1 MPRVPAVTS
10 ATRPPMPRSM
20 ARHASEN
27 VAVIL
32 PPGAINTGDPVEPR
46 PSATVLLIRG
56 SRPFE
61 LLLVRRPGGADF
73 APGAYVF
80 PGGTVHADDRGASDE
95 IKAAAIR
102 ELFEEAGILLARR
115 GRSLARGSD
124 CDAVRAGVERRET
137 FAAALAGCGLE
148 PAFDRLVL
156 TARWVTPSVLSRR
169 YDARFYLARMPSGQK
184 VVPQEGEVTGWLWA
198 APERALHD
206 PDITL
211 VYATRSVLETIAT
224 GESATELF
232 KRARSQREVP
242 IVEPRM
248 VETESGW
255 VVQR

>member
-1 MPRVPAVTS
+1 
-10 ATRPPMPRSM
+10 
-20 ARHASEN
+20 

-32 PPGAINTGDPVEPR
+32 PPGAINRGEPVEPR

-56 SRPFE
+56 SRAFE

-80 PGGTVHADDRGASDE
+80 PGGTVHADDRGARDE

-115 GRSLARGSD
+115 GRALARASD
-124 CDAVRAGVERRET
+124 CDAMRARLELHET
-137 FAAALAGCGLE
+137 FPAALAGCGLE

-156 TARWVTPSVLSRR
+156 LARWVTPALLSRR
-169 YDARFYLARMPSGQK
+169 YDARFYLARLPSNQK
-184 VVPQEGEVTGWLWA
+184 VVPQEGEVTGWLWTTPA
-198 APERALHD
+198 RALRD

-224 GESATELF
+224 GESSRELF

-248 VETESGW
+248 IETESGW
-255 VVQR
+255 VVQRS

>member
-1 MPRVPAVTS
+1 
-10 ATRPPMPRSM
+10 
-20 ARHASEN
+20 

-80 PGGTVHADDRGASDE
+80 PGGTVHADDRGADDE

-102 ELFEEAGILLARR
+102 ELFEEAGILLARCSR
-115 GRSLARGSD
+115 ALARASD
-124 CDAVRAGVERRET
+124 CDAVRARVERRET
-137 FAAALAGCGLE
+137 FAGALSCSGLE

-156 TARWVTPSVLSRR
+156 MARWVTPSVLSRR
-169 YDARFYLARMPSGQK
+169 YDARFYLARMPSSQK
-184 VVPQEGEVTGWLWA
+184 IVPQEGEVTGWLWA
-198 APERALHD
+198 TPARALDD

>member
-1 MPRVPAVTS
+1 
-10 ATRPPMPRSM
+10 M

-32 PPGAINTGDPVEPR
+32 PPGAINTGEPVKPR

-56 SRPFE
+56 VRPFE

-80 PGGTVHADDRGASDE
+80 PGGTVHADDRGADDE
-95 IKAAAIR
+95 MRAAAIR
-102 ELFEEAGILLARR
+102 ELFEEAGILLARH
-115 GRSLARGSD
+115 GRSLARAGD
-124 CDAVRAGVERRET
+124 CDAMRARLERKET

-148 PAFDRLVL
+148 PAFERLVL
-156 TARWVTPSVLSRR
+156 MARWVTPAILSRR
-169 YDARFYLARMPSGQK
+169 YDARFYLARMPTNQN

-198 APERALHD
+198 TPERALRD

-224 GESATELF
+224 GESAKELF
-232 KRARSQREVP
+232 ARARSQREVP

-255 VVQR
+255 VVTR